1 VLTGTVKQLRIRI
14 YRPGETEPKTKISIA
29 LGLARLASKVLPRK
43 IKQDLEK
50 EGVDLN
56 EVLSLIAKEN
66 VRGKLIDIEKPD
78 ERIVISVE

>member
-1 VLTGTVKQLRIRI
+1 MRQLRILV
-14 YRPGETEPKTKISIA
+14 YRPGATEPKTRISVNLA
-29 LGLARLASKVLPRK
+29 LARIASKILPCK

-50 EGVDLN
+50 EGVDLG

-66 VRGKLIDIEKPD
+66 VRGKLIEIEKAS